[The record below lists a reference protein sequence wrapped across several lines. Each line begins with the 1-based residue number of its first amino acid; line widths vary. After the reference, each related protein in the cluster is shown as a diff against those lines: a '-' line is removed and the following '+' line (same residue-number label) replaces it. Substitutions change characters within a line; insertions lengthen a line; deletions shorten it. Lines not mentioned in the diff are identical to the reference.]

1 MKVNPINLLGRDEK
15 LSRTYSEKL
24 SRIKIDKK
32 LTFEEHIKGLCKKA
46 SQRVHTLARILFFM
60 RFEQKKRIVNS
71 FIISHFSSC
80 AMI

>member
-32 LTFEEHIKGLCKKA
+32 LTFEEHIKGLCKK
-46 SQRVHTLARILFFM
+46 SQSKSSYAG
-60 RFEQKKRIVNS
+60 KN
-71 FIISHFSSC
+71 FIFHEI
-80 AMI
+80 